1 MRVLLNDTSIAAIVT
16 ENGDRHIFFQDYVGA
31 ICHALRR
38 ASSNTWATF
47 DLSISLKANVAKMH
61 TPLAVIPFGDSISKN
76 YSLIGFDNNIISFN
90 YGLST

>member
-1 MRVLLNDTSIAAIVT
+1 
-16 ENGDRHIFFQDYVGA
+16 
-31 ICHALRR
+31 
-38 ASSNTWATF
+38 
-47 DLSISLKANVAKMH
+47 MH

>member
-31 ICHALRR
+31 IRHALRP
-38 ASSNTWATF
+38 ASSNTWATAH
-47 DLSISLKANVAKMH
+47 LPIPLKANVAKMH
-61 TPLAVIPFGDSISKN
+61 TPLAVIPYGDSVSIN
-76 YSLIGFDNNIISFN
+76 YSLIGFDNNLISFN